1 MSQNTCANPLLLEW
15 VKEWWDTARERNS
28 KGVTTYKHA
37 YDSLKAC
44 PITFEHP
51 SSLQQLKGFGPKL
64 CERLTEK
71 LRQHCEENG
80 LPMPPHPGSK
90 KKRASK
96 SGPAEDDAEDEPA
109 RPAKKA
115 KKPKAYVPA
124 YRSGAYALVV
134 ALSSA
139 GEESTGLPKAELI
152 EKAQPHCDS
161 SFSAPADPTKFYTAW
176 NSMKTL
182 LQKELVYERG
192 RPLKRYCL
200 TDEGWEVAKRIQ
212 ETTLPKANADNANSS
227 TATARPSMRAAL
239 PATSSRAALAS
250 TIVLDDDDDDEPTK
264 QPQTHTEFGDVVP
277 DGAVV
282 PDDAALPS
290 FTPIRLAPGSF
301 TVELVLD
308 NREIRAKTD
317 RDYMQEEL
325 AKRDVKPT
333 VRALELGDA
342 LWVARCK
349 QPGWLARQGAEGD
362 EVVLDWIVERKRL
375 DDLVGSL
382 RDGRFHEQ
390 KFRLR
395 RSGVKNVIYLVEE
408 ISMDATHFQKYEEA
422 VQSAM
427 ASMQVVNGYFLKR
440 TQKMD
445 DTIRYLASMTKL
457 LKTVYEGKTLNVIPT
472 GVLTTKNYL
481 PLMRHLRETQPLA
494 SHHISYPA
502 FASLASKSSNMAL
515 RNLFLKM
522 LMCSKGVTG
531 EKAIEIQKVWKTPNE
546 FVKAFEQCGP
556 GEEGKRRRMDLV
568 SNRLGHLVGRKKIS
582 KAVSQ
587 KLAEVWGEV

>member
-1 MSQNTCANPLLLEW
+1 MAQNNTCANPLLLEW
-15 VKEWWDTARERNS
+15 VKEWYETARERNS

-44 PITFEHP
+44 PIAFGHP
-51 SSLQQLKGFGPKL
+51 ASLQQLKGFGPKL

-71 LRQHCEENG
+71 LREHCQQNG
-80 LPMPPHPGSK
+80 LPMPPHPRG
-90 KKRASK
+90 KKRAYRAVLP
-96 SGPAEDDAEDEPA
+96 GENEAEDEPA
-109 RPAKKA
+109 PQAKKA
-115 KKPKAYVPA
+115 RKAKPYVPA
-124 YRSGAYALVV
+124 YRSGAYALMV
-134 ALSSA
+134 ALASA
-139 GEESTGLPKAELI
+139 GEEGRGMPKAELI
-152 EKAQPHCDS
+152 AAAQPHCDA
-161 SFSAPADPTKFYTAW
+161 SFTAPPDPTKFYTAW
-176 NSMKTL
+176 ASMKTL
-182 LQKELVYERG
+182 LAKELVYERG
-192 RPLKRYCL
+192 HPLKRYCL

-212 ETTLPKANADNANSS
+212 QTTGPQASTSDSSASNAAATPS
-227 TATARPSMRAAL
+227 TSAAPLATSARPTVT
-239 PATSSRAALAS
+239 PA
-250 TIVLDDDDDDEPTK
+250 IVLDDEEDVAS
-264 QPQTHTEFGDVVP
+264 QPPKKSEFGDVVA
-277 DGAVV
+277 DGTAV

-290 FTPIRLAPGSF
+290 FTPIILAPGSF

-325 AKRDVKPT
+325 AKRGIEPT
-333 VRALELGDA
+333 VRSLELGDV

-349 QPGWLARQGAEGD
+349 NPGWLDRVGAEGD

-375 DDLVGSL
+375 DDLIGSL

-408 ISMDATHFQKYEEA
+408 ISMDAAHFQKYEEA

-427 ASMQVVNGYFLKR
+427 ASMQVVDGYFLKR

-445 DTIRYLASMTKL
+445 DTIRYLASMTKM
-457 LKTVYEGKTLNVIPT
+457 LKTMYEGKSLYVIPT
-472 GVLTTKNYL
+472 GVLTAKNYL
-481 PLMRHLRETQPLA
+481 PLMKHLRETQRSA

-502 FASLASKSSNMAL
+502 FASLASKSSNMSL
-515 RNLFLKM
+515 RDLFLKM

-546 FVKAFEQCGP
+546 FVKAYEQCGA
-556 GEEGKRRRMDLV
+556 GEEGKRRKIDLV
-568 SNRLGHLVGRKKIS
+568 SSKLGHLVGRKKIS
-582 KAVSQ
+582 KAMSQ
-587 KLAEVWGEV
+587 KLAEAWGEV

>member
-1 MSQNTCANPLLLEW
+1 MSQDMCANPLLLEW
-15 VKEWWDTARERNS
+15 VKEWWETARERNS

-44 PITFEHP
+44 PIAFEHP

-71 LRQHCEENG
+71 LREHCAENG
-80 LPMPPHPGSK
+80 LPMPPHPSSK
-90 KKRASK
+90 KRTSK
-96 SGPAEDDAEDEPA
+96 SNPAVADGEEEAAA

-124 YRSGAYALVV
+124 YRSGAYALVL
-134 ALSSA
+134 ALANA
-139 GEESTGLPKAELI
+139 GEEVVGMPKADLI
-152 EKAQPHCDS
+152 EAAQPHCDS
-161 SFSAPADPTKFYTAW
+161 SFSAPTDPTKFYTAW

-192 RPLKRYCL
+192 RPLKRYAL
-200 TDEGWEVAKRIQ
+200 TDEGWEVAKRIRDIAA
-212 ETTLPKANADNANSS
+212 PKASTSNPGSAIS
-227 TATARPSMRAAL
+227 TAGPSRPAAL
-239 PATSSRAALAS
+239 PPSVSSRPAIS
-250 TIVLDDDDDDEPTK
+250 SVIDLDEEDGAVPPPR
-264 QPQTHTEFGDVVP
+264 QNTEFGDVVA
-277 DGAVV
+277 DGTGIS
-282 PDDAALPS
+282 DDTGLPS
-290 FTPIRLAPGSF
+290 FAPIMLAPGSF
-301 TVELVLD
+301 TVELILD
-308 NREIRAKTD
+308 SREIRAKTD

-325 AKRDVKPT
+325 AKRGIKLT

-375 DDLVGSL
+375 DDLIGSL

-395 RSGVKNVIYLVEE
+395 RSGVKNIIYLVEE

-445 DTIRYLASMTKL
+445 DTIRYLASMTRM
-457 LKTVYEGKTLNVIPT
+457 LKTLYEGKALSVIPT
-472 GVLTTKNYL
+472 RVLTAKNYL
-481 PLMRHLRETQPLA
+481 PLLKHLRETQASA

-502 FASLASKSSNMAL
+502 FASLASKSNNMAL
-515 RNLFLKM
+515 RDLFLKM
-522 LMCSKGVTG
+522 LMCTKGVTG

-546 FVKAFEQCGP
+546 FVKAFEQCGS
-556 GEEGKRRRMDLV
+556 GEEGKRRKVDLV
-568 SNRLGHLVGRKKIS
+568 WNRLGHLAGRKKIS

-587 KLAEVWGEV
+587 KLAEVWGEA

>member
-1 MSQNTCANPLLLEW
+1 MSQSTCANPLLLEW

-71 LRQHCEENG
+71 LREHCEENG
-80 LPMPPHPGSK
+80 LSMPPHPLTK
-90 KKRASK
+90 KKRASR
-96 SGPAEDDAEDEPA
+96 GIPAQEDADDGEPA

-124 YRSGAYALVV
+124 YRSGAYALVM
-134 ALSSA
+134 ALSNA
-139 GEESTGLPKAELI
+139 GEGNTGLSKADLI
-152 EKAQPHCDS
+152 EAAQPHCDS
-161 SFSAPADPTKFYTAW
+161 SFSAPSDTTNFYTAW

-200 TDEGWEVAKRIQ
+200 TDEGWEVANRIQ
-212 ETTLPKANADNANSS
+212 EAAAPRASADATNPS
-227 TATARPSMRAAL
+227 TASPGPSMPAAL
-239 PATSSRAALAS
+239 PGTSARAAIAATVL
-250 TIVLDDDDDDEPTK
+250 LDDEDENTT
-264 QPQTHTEFGDVVP
+264 QPKTTTEFENVVA
-277 DGAVV
+277 DGAAVV
-282 PDDAALPS
+282 DDAAALPS
-290 FTPIRLAPGSF
+290 CTPIRLAPGSF
-301 TVELVLD
+301 TVDLVLD

-325 AKRDVKPT
+325 AKRDVKST

-349 QPGWLARQGAEGD
+349 QPGWLARMGAEGD
-362 EVVLDWIVERKRL
+362 EAVLDWIVERKRL
-375 DDLVGSL
+375 DDLVGSI

-395 RSGVKNVIYLVEE
+395 RLGVKNVIYLVEE
-408 ISMDATHFQKYEEA
+408 ISMDATHYQKYEEA

-427 ASMQVVNGYFLKR
+427 ASMQVVDGYFLKR
-440 TQKMD
+440 TLKMD

-457 LKTVYEGKTLNVIPT
+457 LKSVYEGKTLYVIPT
-472 GVLTTKNYL
+472 RVLTTKNYL
-481 PLMRHLRETQPLA
+481 PLLKHLRETQPLA

-502 FASLASKSSNMAL
+502 FASLASKSKNMAL
-515 RNLFLKM
+515 RDLFLKM

-546 FVKAFEQCGP
+546 FVKAFEQCGS
-556 GEEGKRRRMDLV
+556 GEEGKRHKMDLV
-568 SNRLGHLVGRKKIS
+568 SSRLGHLVGRKKIS
-582 KAVSQ
+582 KTVSNT
-587 KLAEVWGEV
+587 LAEVWGDP